1 MSDAHKVGDI
11 SKVSSAIEA
20 ATLLSQSTYSGTVES
35 AQSLEHADLRRVSTS
50 LEAATL
56 LSQSTYS
63 GTVESAK
70 AAS

>member
-35 AQSLEHADLRRVSTS
+35 A
-50 LEAATL
+50 
-56 LSQSTYS
+56 
-63 GTVESAK
+63 K